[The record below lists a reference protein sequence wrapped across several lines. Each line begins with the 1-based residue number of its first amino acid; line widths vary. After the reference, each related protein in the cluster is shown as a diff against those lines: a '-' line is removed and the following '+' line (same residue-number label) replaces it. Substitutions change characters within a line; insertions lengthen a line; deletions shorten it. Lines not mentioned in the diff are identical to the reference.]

1 MKKLIL
7 IGLLALLS
15 INAQSQKF
23 YVDDNIPTV
32 KAQIENWLV
41 SNGYSVSVAVP
52 DTGYKINYQKLSISK
67 GKKRVFFQLENVV
80 SSSIDGIASS
90 KPLRKVLKSDYIQ
103 VVDEKFPAILK
114 KLKEAEKLK
123 KTINVFY
130 EDTMTV
136 TREKI
141 DNIRVVKFKFGGVPA
156 DRYDVEISQ
165 ISAGNDVT
173 FNSSRGA
180 YTRVFNGK
188 GTDFYD
194 LDLLIK
200 ADTTIK
206 DKREHFFSVKYKKST
221 DLSYTGG
228 QYLRVI
234 VNVAPPKKTI
244 PFYKND
250 VMLFIGTTLDPNNS
264 TNKVKGLSIEA
275 SVPFQIDD
283 FTWMRIG
290 AYLHP
295 NFSRDSISFARTDYF
310 KLNGRPL
317 VDKISYI
324 GKQNSRIDIGYQ
336 IESIG
341 LYTDIF
347 WPLSNKKHTFE
358 DKNNVRV
365 SPFIHFEWA
374 RRTKTPKMAFSSA
387 KVDTLRYVLAERP
400 ERILDEQ
407 PTSENFLTSRSIMTQ
422 LYFTAGTTV
431 EAHFPNVYLMFQQH
445 IGYRQDFINRMIG
458 NIREVKTSQFSVNI
472 RLAVR
477 IKEVFTLSADLK
489 DIFTKQD
496 YVNISFGIPVN
507 LTDALKKKE

>member
-1 MKKLIL
+1 MKKYLLIAF
-7 IGLLALLS
+7 LALLFNKAYTQDLFVDTTVPS
-15 INAQSQKF
+15 IK
-23 YVDDNIPTV
+23 T
-32 KAQIENWLV
+32 KIEHWLV
-41 SNGYSVSVAVP
+41 SNGYSVSAGVP
-52 DTGYKINYQKLSISK
+52 AKGYKIKYQQLSVSDTRSK
-67 GKKRVFFQLENVV
+67 VFFRFENVV
-80 SSSIDGIASS
+80 GASIAATATS
-90 KPLRKVLKSDYIQ
+90 KPLKTVSEADYIQ
-103 VVDEKFPAILK
+103 VADEKFPSILK
-114 KLKEAEKLK
+114 KLKDAETLK
-123 KTINVFY
+123 TSINVFY
-130 EDTMTV
+130 EDTLTV
-136 TREKI
+136 TRDKNDI
-141 DNIRVVKFKFGGVPA
+141 IRAVKFKFGGVPT
-156 DRYDVEISQ
+156 DLYDVDISQ
-165 ISAGNDVT
+165 ISAGTDVT
-173 FNSSRGA
+173 FNSSIGA
-180 YTRVFNGK
+180 ITRVFNGK
-188 GTDFYD
+188 GADSYD

-206 DKREHFFSVKYKKST
+206 DKREHLFHVKYKRSA

-234 VNVAPPKKTI
+234 VNITPPKKTI

-295 NFSRDSISFARTDYF
+295 NFSRDSTSVTRTDYY

-341 LYTDIF
+341 LYTDLF

-358 DKNNVRV
+358 DRNNVRV
-365 SPFIHFEWA
+365 SPFLHFEWA
-374 RRTKTPKMAFSSA
+374 RRTKTPKMAFSSV
-387 KVDTLRYVLAERP
+387 KVDTLRYVSAERD
-400 ERILDEQ
+400 EKILDEQ
-407 PTSENFLTSRSIMTQ
+407 PTSENFFTSKSIVTQ
-422 LYFTAGTTV
+422 LYFTVGTTV

-445 IGYRQDFINRMIG
+445 IGYRQSFINRMIG
-458 NIREVKTSQFSVNI
+458 NSGDRASQASVNI
-472 RLAVR
+472 RLAAR

-489 DIFTKQD
+489 DIFTRED
-496 YVNISFGIPVN
+496 YINISFGIPVN
-507 LTDALKKKE
+507 LTEALKKKE